1 MDYRWFGA
9 IHIVAGILWMAGMLM
24 LAITTIV
31 YARHHGANLK
41 NAPLINGVRR
51 WNRKIASP
59 AMIIVW
65 LCGIVLVAKG
75 GWLLHSWFLIKL
87 AALVFLSA
95 VHGILSKSVRRLSL
109 GEPVTYS
116 AMVHHATLLII
127 IAMTLV
133 VVMAKLKPV
142 FF

>member
-9 IHIVAGILWMAGMLM
+9 IHIVAGILWISGMLM
-24 LAITTIV
+24 LAITTLV
-31 YARHHGANLK
+31 YARNNSESLK
-41 NAPLINGVRR
+41 TAPLISGVRS

-65 LCGIVLVAKG
+65 LCGIILVAKG
-75 GWLLHSWFLIKL
+75 GFLFHPWFLIKL
-87 AALVFLSA
+87 AALIFLSA
-95 VHGILSKSVRRLSL
+95 AHGILSKSVRRLAL
-109 GEPVTYS
+109 GEPVTPS
-116 AMVHHATLLII
+116 AIVRHATLLII
-127 IAMTLV
+127 IALTLI